1 MVERFLFFF
10 TVKTHFH
17 ILRHILIYIILIRFD
32 IRICINAC
40 YQLKN
45 QSIYMKDLMSY
56 FLISHVF
63 PLGPLRQTFTHN
75 PLQQTPPI
83 AAASTKNKATDSKER
98 PWKDT
103 IG

>member
-1 MVERFLFFF
+1 
-10 TVKTHFH
+10 
-17 ILRHILIYIILIRFD
+17 
-32 IRICINAC
+32 
-40 YQLKN
+40 
-45 QSIYMKDLMSY
+45 MKDLMSY

-83 AAASTKNKATDSKER
+83 AAASTKNKATDTKER

>member
-1 MVERFLFFF
+1 MQFF
-10 TVKTHFH
+10 H
-17 ILRHILIYIILIRFD
+17 YI
-32 IRICINAC
+32 
-40 YQLKN
+40 
-45 QSIYMKDLMSY
+45 
-56 FLISHVF
+56 F

-83 AAASTKNKATDSKER
+83 AAASTKNKVTDSKEK

>member
-1 MVERFLFFF
+1 MHIMNLKIKLFLYKGFNAIFSY
-10 TVKTHFH
+10 H
-17 ILRHILIYIILIRFD
+17 I
-32 IRICINAC
+32 
-40 YQLKN
+40 
-45 QSIYMKDLMSY
+45 
-56 FLISHVF
+56 F